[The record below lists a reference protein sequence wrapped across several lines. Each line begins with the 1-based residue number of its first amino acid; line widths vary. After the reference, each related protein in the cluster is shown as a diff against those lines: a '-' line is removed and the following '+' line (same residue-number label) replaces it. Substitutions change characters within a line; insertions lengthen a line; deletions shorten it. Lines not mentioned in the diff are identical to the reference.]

1 MHSPRIRNQKD
12 KRTVTL
18 MYRPTNFFG
27 GYIHCDGRNKHSR
40 NFKEERING
49 QFATVVN
56 NQSTIPLSKFHGNT
70 NRTVG
75 YTNTILLFSRI
86 YLTNGAKRI
95 TSRRY
100 RIRHCNVVRACRG
113 NIAKSIC
120 TAKCNVI
127 PTYRFNRLTIDNHVA
142 TNFQRTVIKHNVLR
156 HVFIYGHGHRKRFIR
171 IVVELQFIVTRFIQ
185 NQRIFSVF
193 GNGCIRFFAV
203 NCNLH
208 AGHVNYVRAGNR
220 TAYNIFFIQRPIRG
234 KGCLRCQVRNI
245 CYTHYVFS
253 AFFKEGC
260 KYRVKVFRRCSRPT
274 KVVFRAFNAI
284 CRKREEQFFAEEYL
298 QGIAVTQYSVC
309 TRNPTIYRAFIEIL
323 ESFAVCRACNIHLND
338 IPVRNRY
345 RKHKLA
351 IRNRNAHIC
360 ICFITQIAYIRR
372 GYLIIIILIGC
383 RVGHVQCISCTAY
396 RVNAIKVICFDQ
408 TAGTTDVAIGAN
420 FIKVRC
426 QFSRYRRIFR
436 YSYVRFRYIVTSV
449 EFKRIC
455 TRV

>member
-1 MHSPRIRNQKD
+1 MNITSIRNGEGKITTTSCYTPSN
-12 KRTVTL
+12 RL
-18 MYRPTNFFG
+18 R
-27 GYIHCDGRNKHSR
+27 GYCHRNRCVEHTSYIKVEWISR
-40 NFKEERING
+40 NFTSVID
-49 QFATVVN
+49 
-56 NQSTIPLSKFHGNT
+56 NQAPIPLSKFHGNT

-75 YTNTILLFSRI
+75 YTNTILLFSSI

-120 TAKCNVI
+120 TAKCNAI

-156 HVFIYGHGHRKRFIR
+156 HVSIYSHGHRKRFIR
-171 IVVELQFIVTRFIQ
+171 IVIELQLIVASFIH
-185 NQRIFSVF
+185 NQRIFAVF

-253 AFFKEGC
+253 VFFKERC
-260 KYRVKVFRRCSRPT
+260 ECRVKVFRRCSRPT

-298 QGIAVTQYSVC
+298 QGIAVTQYSVR
-309 TRNPTIYRAFIEIL
+309 TRDPTIYRAFVEIL
-323 ESFAVCRACNIHLND
+323 ESFAVCRACNIHLNN

-396 RVNAIKVICFDQ
+396 RVNAIKVIRFDQ
-408 TAGTTDVAIGAN
+408 PTGTADVAIGAN

-436 YSYVRFRYIVTSV
+436 YSYVLFRCIVTSV